1 MKMRREKK
9 KRKKR
14 KERWEMINQSIFICR
29 NKQVQRD
36 SCGQDSEAKALTTA
50 LGKDGKAAQVEMRT
64 FPWMFTS
71 HTFP

>member
-1 MKMRREKK
+1 
-9 KRKKR
+9 
-14 KERWEMINQSIFICR
+14 MINQSIFICR